1 MLVAR
6 NDLFNGW
13 PFPALLPLVSVRYDK
28 LTVYSTYIPS
38 LGGINNGSVV
48 YIFGK
53 VALD

>member
-1 MLVAR
+1 V
-6 NDLFNGW
+6 
-13 PFPALLPLVSVRYDK
+13 LPLLSVRYDK
-28 LTVYSTYIPS
+28 FTVYGTYVPS